1 MTEIN
6 ILEYA
11 LVLWRRR
18 RLFFIVFSLVFL
30 SSAIFAL
37 NWKNYKA
44 SASVEV
50 APPEI
55 STDVVEISESG
66 NNAVA
71 AMADLQISRLKQ
83 KVLSTNSLAEII
95 TRLDLYPE
103 QRKRVPI
110 AYIAEGMRENIHLE
124 LLSTSLAN
132 PASAQKASA
141 LQLSA
146 IAFTISFKYS
156 NPYLAQQTVNAL
168 VSRFLDEDIKERR
181 NMAKNT
187 SEFLQSQMDVLSK
200 SLAEQEEK
208 IAIFR
213 AENGNVRADSLAFNQ
228 QASIATSARMHSI
241 QSEIMSN
248 MGLLGTL
255 RAQLTQTDPYIRISE
270 NGELLTTP
278 SVQLKML
285 RSQYA
290 TLTAKYGSQHP
301 DVVKVL
307 RQIKAMEENL
317 DPASETAGL
326 RTEIADIEAKLEKMQ
341 DTYGANHPDI
351 VSLKRQKSEL
361 NQQLASLEKSSAGKN
376 GGNSSASIK
385 SDADNPAYLQILAQ
399 IEAAEKKQE
408 ALKIQKEEINKQQE
422 EYSYAITENPEAERE
437 LALLARDYDNSTALY
452 RELKARKLAADIS
465 ETIEQGRIGQRL
477 SVINAPELPLRTSPS
492 RKIFILAGFV
502 FAMMCAM
509 GSVFLHQIIS
519 SRIMGPHHL
528 ESLVGVAPLVTI
540 PRILTL
546 EESIKARRLFKS
558 SVFIALIAFIVLI
571 ISFFMFVI
579 PADVFMIMVMQR
591 LGL

>member
-11 LVLWRRR
+11 SVLWRRR
-18 RLFFIVFSLVFL
+18 RLFFAVFFLVFMA
-30 SSAIFAL
+30 SAIFAL

-44 SASVEV
+44 FATVEV

-55 STDVVEISESG
+55 SSDVVEITDMSS
-66 NNAVA
+66 NPVA

-95 TRLDLYPE
+95 TRLDLYPS
-103 QRKRVPI
+103 QRKRIPI
-110 AYIAEGMRENIHLE
+110 AYIAEGMREKIKLN

-146 IAFTISFKYS
+146 IAFTIGFKYS
-156 NPYLAQQTVNAL
+156 DPYLAQQTVNAL

-181 NMAKNT
+181 NTAKRT
-187 SEFLQSQMDVLSK
+187 SEFLQNQMDVLSK

-208 IAIFR
+208 VADFR
-213 AENGNVRADSLAFNQ
+213 AKNGNVRADSLAFNQ
-228 QASIATSARMHSI
+228 QASITTSARMHAI

-255 RAQLTQTDPYIRISE
+255 RSQLTQTDPYIRISE

-278 SVQLKML
+278 SMQLKML

-290 TLTAKYGSQHP
+290 TLTAKYGAQHP

-307 RQIKAMEENL
+307 RQINAMEENL
-317 DPASETAGL
+317 NPASETSGL
-326 RTEIADIEAKLEKMQ
+326 RTEIADIQANLEKLK
-341 DTYGANHPDI
+341 DTYGDNHPDI
-351 VSLKRQKSEL
+351 VSLKRQKAEL
-361 NQQLASLEKSSAGKN
+361 KKQLASLEKKQAGKS
-376 GGNSSASIK
+376 GSRSPASVK
-385 SDADNPAYLQILAQ
+385 SDADNPAYLHIVAQ
-399 IEAAEKKQE
+399 IDAAKKKQA
-408 ALKIQKEEINKQQE
+408 ALKMQKEEIKKQQE
-422 EYSYAITENPEAERE
+422 KYSYAITENPQAERE
-437 LALLARDYDNSTALY
+437 IAALARDYDTSIALY
-452 RELKARKLAADIS
+452 RELKARKLASDIS

-477 SVINAPELPLRTSPS
+477 TVINAPELPLRTSPS

-502 FAMMCAM
+502 FAGMCAT
-509 GSVFLHQIIS
+509 GSIILYQLI
-519 SRIMGPHHL
+519 SRRVMGPHHL
-528 ESLVGVAPLVTI
+528 ESLVGVAPLVII
-540 PRILTL
+540 PRIWTK
-546 EESIKARRLFKS
+546 EEKIKARRVFKGGLLLAL
-558 SVFIALIAFIVLI
+558 VGFMALIA
-571 ISFFMFVI
+571 SFFVFVM
-579 PADVFMIMVMQR
+579 PADVFMILVMQR

>member
-18 RLFFIVFSLVFL
+18 RLFFAVFFIVFF
-30 SSAIFAL
+30 AFAFFAL

-44 SASVEV
+44 FATVEV

-55 STDVVEISESG
+55 STDAIEISEP
-66 NNAVA
+66 NNTVA

-103 QRKRVPI
+103 QRKRIPI
-110 AYIAEGMRENIHLE
+110 AYIAEGMRENIGLN

-168 VSRFLDEDIKERR
+168 VSRFLDEDIKER
-181 NMAKNT
+181 KNT
-187 SEFLQSQMDVLSK
+187 AKKTSLFLQSQMDVLSK

-208 IAIFR
+208 VAIFR
-213 AENGNVRADSLAFNQ
+213 AANGNIRPDSLAFNQ
-228 QASIATSARMHSI
+228 QASIAMSARMHSI

-255 RAQLTQTDPYIRISE
+255 RDQLTQTDPYIRISE
-270 NGELLTTP
+270 NGEFLTTP

-290 TLTAKYGSQHP
+290 TLIAKYGSEHP

-307 RQIKAMEENL
+307 RQINSMEENL
-317 DPASETAGL
+317 NPASETAGL
-326 RTEIADIEAKLEKMQ
+326 KSEIADIQANLEKMQ

-361 NQQLASLEKSSAGKN
+361 KQQLVSLEKSSKEKN
-376 GGNSSASIK
+376 GGNNSSSIK

-408 ALKIQKEEINKQQE
+408 ALKTQKEEIKKQQE
-422 EYSYAITENPEAERE
+422 EYAYAITENPEAERE
-437 LALLARDYDNSTALY
+437 LALLARDYDNSIALY
-452 RELKARKLAADIS
+452 RELKARKLASDIS

-477 SVINAPELPLRTSPS
+477 TVINAPELPLKTSPS

-502 FAMMCAM
+502 FAVMCAT

-519 SRIMGPHHL
+519 RRVMGPHHL
-528 ESLVGVAPLVTI
+528 ENIIGVAPLVTI
-540 PRILTL
+540 PRIWTL
-546 EESIKARRLFKS
+546 EESIRAKRLFKGAL
-558 SVFIALIAFIVLI
+558 FIALIASIVLVVL
-571 ISFFMFVI
+571 FFVFVM
-579 PADVFMIMVMQR
+579 PTDVFMAIVMQR